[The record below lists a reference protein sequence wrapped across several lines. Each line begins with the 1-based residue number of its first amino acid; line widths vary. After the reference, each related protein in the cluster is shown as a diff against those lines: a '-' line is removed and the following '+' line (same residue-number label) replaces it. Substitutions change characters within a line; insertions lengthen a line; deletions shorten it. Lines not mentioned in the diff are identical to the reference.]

1 MPITLGIDVGTTT
14 ITGLALDASSGE
26 VLAVET
32 RPNDAE
38 ITRAADKAR
47 GRSEWDAEQI
57 VTRSCQCLRSVADRI
72 ASRGADVIGLGV
84 TGQQHG
90 MLLIDQQLQPLTP
103 LINWQDRRVH
113 DVADDGRT
121 YLDAALERLGPDAW
135 RRTGCRLA
143 AGYLGA
149 TLYWLIQSGRL
160 PGEGTAVFVAD
171 YLAARLTGEPPV
183 TDATNAAGSGLL
195 NIERRDW
202 DAAALEA
209 LGIPMHL
216 LPPVA
221 EAGDLLG
228 KLSGPFAESPG
239 LTPGLPVFV
248 ALGDHQAS
256 VVGSVA
262 ERQRSVLVN
271 VGTGGQVAAYSDRFV
286 TTEGLE
292 TRPYPRSGHLLVSAG
307 LCGGRSY
314 AVLEQFFRA
323 VGRECFGATA
333 DAPLFARLTELAR
346 AASPGAGGLRC
357 QPLFTG
363 TRADPSRRASFRNVD
378 GANFTPANMARSLLE
393 GMARVFH
400 DGFTAIRAASG
411 GSYDRLVGAGNGLRE
426 NAVLARCVA
435 EQFGMPLTLPRHR
448 EEAAFGAALVA
459 GVGADVFPDMA
470 AAGRLVRYNA

>member
-14 ITGLALDASSGE
+14 ITGLALDASSGD

-32 RPNDAE
+32 RVNDAK
-38 ITRAADKAR
+38 ITRAADKAQ

-57 VTRSCQCLRSVADRI
+57 VTRSGECLRSVAGRI
-72 ASRGADVIGLGV
+72 ASHGSDVVGLGV

-90 MLLIDQQLQPLTP
+90 MLLVDCQLQPLTP
-103 LINWQDRRVH
+103 LINWQDRRAH
-113 DVADDGRT
+113 DVSDDGRT

-149 TLYWLIQSGRL
+149 TLYWLLQTGRP
-160 PGEGTAVFVAD
+160 PGEGTAVFLAD
-171 YLAARLTGEPPV
+171 YLAARLTGARPI
-183 TDATNAAGSGLL
+183 TDTTNAAGSGLL

-209 LGIPMHL
+209 LDIPLRL

-228 KLSGPFAESPG
+228 KLSGPLADSTG
-239 LTPGLPVFV
+239 LAPGLPVFV

-262 ERQRSVLVN
+262 DRQRSVLVN

-286 TTEGLE
+286 TVEGIE
-292 TRPYPRSGHLLVSAG
+292 TRPFPRGGHLLVSAG

-314 AVLEQFFRA
+314 AVLEQFVRA
-323 VGRECFGATA
+323 VGRQCFGAAA
-333 DAPLFARLTELAR
+333 DAPLFARLTELAAS
-346 AASPGAGGLRC
+346 AAPGAAGLRC
-357 QPLFTG
+357 VPLFTG
-363 TRADPSRRASFRNVD
+363 TRADPSRRASFGNVD

-400 DGFTAIRAASG
+400 DGFTAIRAAG
-411 GSYDRLVGAGNGLRE
+411 GSSYDRLVGAGNGLRE

-459 GVGADVFPDMA
+459 GVGAGVLPDIA
-470 AAGRLVRYNA
+470 AAGRLVRYDT